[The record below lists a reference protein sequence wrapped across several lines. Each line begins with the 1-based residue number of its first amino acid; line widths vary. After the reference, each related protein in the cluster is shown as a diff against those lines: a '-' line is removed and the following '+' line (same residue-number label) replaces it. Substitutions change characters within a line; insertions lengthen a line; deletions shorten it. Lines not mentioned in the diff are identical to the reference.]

1 MKNLRKVIIDVRIP
15 VFNWWSNTKEMTHQK
30 QVITLISVKWKNFL
44 RTFWWT
50 FCVFVTYFNPFLSKK
65 CFFSVETNCLGQKPT
80 TLRKYILI
88 RKAFLNG
95 REMFILTFGN
105 MSEWLSQNG
114 KTEISCRVGISLC
127 YIVWKSASTSQT
139 RILSGKW
146 HLKIWTNPWNTSAR
160 WPQYKKIKYSYESL

>member
-1 MKNLRKVIIDVRIP
+1 
-15 VFNWWSNTKEMTHQK
+15 MTHQN

-44 RTFWWT
+44 RTFLWT

-105 MSEWLSQNG
+105 KSEWLSQNG
-114 KTEISCRVGISLC
+114 KTEISCRVGIRASVILFENLPVLAKHVF
-127 YIVWKSASTSQT
+127 YLASGIWKFGQIPE
-139 RILSGKW
+139 ILLLGGPN
-146 HLKIWTNPWNTSAR
+146 I
-160 WPQYKKIKYSYESL
+160 KK